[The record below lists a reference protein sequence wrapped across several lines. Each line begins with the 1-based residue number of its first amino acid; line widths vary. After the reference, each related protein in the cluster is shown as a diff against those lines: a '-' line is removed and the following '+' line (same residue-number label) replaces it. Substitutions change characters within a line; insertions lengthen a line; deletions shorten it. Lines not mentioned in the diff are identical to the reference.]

1 MYDDTLA
8 VSLNVMKKV
17 LWYIREKAQ
26 SLDWAFLLLISFLIP
41 YLKKYYLCKV
51 IWLNYGFRFGA
62 IFIDAWNAGCI
73 VVV

>member
-51 IWLNYGFRFGA
+51 I
-62 IFIDAWNAGCI
+62 
-73 VVV
+73 